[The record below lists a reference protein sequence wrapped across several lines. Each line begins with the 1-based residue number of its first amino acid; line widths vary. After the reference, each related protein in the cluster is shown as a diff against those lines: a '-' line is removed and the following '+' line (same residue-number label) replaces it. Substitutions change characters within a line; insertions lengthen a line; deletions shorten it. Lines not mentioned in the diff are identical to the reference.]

1 MAGNEHKKEMNQE
14 RERNRKIG
22 KKANVIKF
30 GKPLFVKVAEEGDR
44 IVVLI
49 FIRNKNNLLVVKDM
63 FEIGKKEL
71 EAGEPQADF
80 SLQERLFGSDVKRVE
95 GNNPVAD
102 HFVDKV
108 AASVRRHVDDE

>member
-1 MAGNEHKKEMNQE
+1 
-14 RERNRKIG
+14 
-22 KKANVIKF
+22 
-30 GKPLFVKVAEEGDR
+30 
-44 IVVLI
+44 
-49 FIRNKNNLLVVKDM
+49 M

-80 SLQERLFGSDVKRVE
+80 SLREKLFGSDVKRVE

-102 HFVDKV
+102 RFVDNV